1 VYTYRCETPK
11 AEQSRGTSAG
21 FTEAWGVYDPP
32 ESGMYV
38 RTVPSHDDAR
48 RMFVCAASEK
58 WENEREEI
66 PSEGGEGIGE
76 GYPSV
81 MLRLGKR
88 RRGSRNGEV
97 EIDKVGG
104 GRGAGSP

>member
-1 VYTYRCETPK
+1 
-11 AEQSRGTSAG
+11 
-21 FTEAWGVYDPP
+21 
-32 ESGMYV
+32 MYV